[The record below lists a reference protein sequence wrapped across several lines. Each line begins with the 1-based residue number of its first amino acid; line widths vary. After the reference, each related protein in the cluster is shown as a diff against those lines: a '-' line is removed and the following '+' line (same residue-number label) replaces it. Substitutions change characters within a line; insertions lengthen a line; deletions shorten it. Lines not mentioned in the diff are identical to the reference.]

1 MSVRILF
8 PGPLSTIQDAGR
20 FGYLKSGIGTSGV
33 MDREAYETAN
43 RLLQNTAGEAVIEAT
58 LLGPALLSD
67 SDCVCCITGAD
78 MTPTLDGRS
87 VPMYQPFL
95 IRAGQTLS
103 LFAAVNGCRS
113 YLAFAGGIDVPLVL
127 GSHSTNLKCR
137 LGGYQGRALQKDDVL
152 SLGPATADVS
162 SLLQNRAPKPFFSS
176 PVTVRVIEGPQAE
189 YFTKRG
195 KQTFYGRPYTVSPES
210 DRMGYRLEGPA
221 VESENGVDI
230 VSDGIAFGAVQ
241 IPPSGKPIILLSDR
255 QTTGGYAKIA
265 TVISKDIPRLAQLKP
280 GDQVLFEKTD
290 LSKIQS

>member
-1 MSVRILF
+1 MSIRILF

-33 MDREAYETAN
+33 MDRESYETAN

-58 LLGPALLSD
+58 LLGPALLFD

-78 MTPTLDGRS
+78 MTPTLDGQS

-103 LFAAVNGCRS
+103 LSAAVNGCRS

-127 GSHSTNLKCR
+127 GSRSTNLKCR

-162 SLLQNRAPKPFFSS
+162 SLLQNKAPKPFFSS

-195 KQTFYGRPYTVSPES
+195 KQTFYGHPYTVSPES
-210 DRMGYRLEGPA
+210 DRMGYRLEGPS